1 MTVRYEV
8 NCQPN
13 NDNVTIKNTVV
24 YSNFHYESFDTLD
37 DALDFCRENSVGEG
51 RFLNM
56 RIEEQLF
63 DDANLDGEHTVI
75 CIYNP
80 YKLLRIFEE
89 VLEV

>member
-1 MTVRYEV
+1 MRVRYEV

-37 DALDFCRENSVGEG
+37 DALNFCRENSVGEG

-56 RIEEQLF
+56 RIEEQRF
-63 DDANLDGEHTVI
+63 DDSGEQHTVI
-75 CIYNP
+75 RTYNP
-80 YKLLRIFEE
+80 YELLRIFEE
-89 VLEV
+89 GSET